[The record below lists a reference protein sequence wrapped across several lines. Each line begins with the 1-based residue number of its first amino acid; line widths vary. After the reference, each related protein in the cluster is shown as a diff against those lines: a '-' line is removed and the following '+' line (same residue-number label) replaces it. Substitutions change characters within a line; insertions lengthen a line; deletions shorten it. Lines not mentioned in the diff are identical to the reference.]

1 LKTIDNQQSEYTS
14 YLDGAVISS
23 QTMPDGS
30 VREFITLRNGS
41 FLPLDQFNFAHKH
54 APDSDTTKKPNA
66 SQTCYLARFSNLVD
80 IVEDGGELFF
90 LIVDGDQI
98 KITPS
103 VSIDSKIAL
112 PSPREQLPFLIPR
125 WEEVRRAYL
134 EDSPT
139 VLFGDLIAYHKLFSQ
154 LPSEAH
160 YLLLVAWDFSTYIL
174 EALDYSGYIY
184 LYAVPERGKTKTG
197 QAMIY
202 VAYRGIHQENLREAD
217 LFRASHDLNA
227 TLFID
232 VADLSKKAYKENSQD
247 ILLHRYEKGT
257 KVRRVH
263 HPERGAFK
271 DSRFYDVFGATVIAT
286 NEPINEVME
295 SRSFPID
302 MPYAHKNFPKPT
314 PEMGLP
320 FKERLTA
327 WRAHFLL
334 NKVTL
339 PQPCDFPAGRLNDI
353 AAPLWQIIKLVSPSH
368 CHTFEDFIKECNE
381 SRREGKA
388 STIEAEVIK
397 ALLELKDEVEDG
409 KIEVDR
415 ITDKVNEERKDF
427 HKESARYIGKVLRRL
442 GFQPSRK
449 HASKRR
455 YYYDAELLDNLAVE
469 YGLSDA
475 PVSLMS
481 LMSPSSPQI
490 GEDQLRKDMRDIR
503 DVSTENATTDGNG
516 HKTLVLAEYLG
527 DRVYFALDEN
537 VAQLAPKGS
546 IVYTLDEV
554 ELLKSEGDWM
564 KRMVHEAKKRT
575 HAKIISNQSKNTEV
589 SVETIETRS

>member
-1 LKTIDNQQSEYTS
+1 MDTKQSEYAS
-14 YLDGAVISS
+14 HLDGAVISS

-30 VREFITLRNGS
+30 VREFITLRNGT
-41 FLPLDQFNFAHKH
+41 FLPLDQFNFAQKH
-54 APDSDTTKKPNA
+54 TPDSDIPKKPNN
-66 SQTCYLARFSNLVD
+66 SHTCYLARFPNLVD
-80 IVEDGGELFF
+80 IVEDGGELVF

-98 KITPS
+98 KTATS
-103 VSIDSKIAL
+103 VSIDGKTAL
-112 PSPREQLPFLIPR
+112 PPPREQLPFDIPR
-125 WEEVRRAYL
+125 WEEVRRAYF
-134 EDSPT
+134 EDSPD

-154 LPSEAH
+154 LPGEAC
-160 YLLLVAWDFSTYIL
+160 YLLLAAWDFSTYIL
-174 EALDYSGYIY
+174 EALEYSGYIY

-217 LFRASHDLNA
+217 LFRASHDLSA

-247 ILLHRYEKGT
+247 ILLHRYEKGA

-271 DSRFYDVFGATVIAT
+271 DSRFYDVFGASVIAT

-302 MPYAHKNFPKPT
+302 MPYAHKNFPKPS
-314 PEMGLP
+314 PEIGLP
-320 FKERLTA
+320 LKERLTA

-339 PQPCDFPAGRLNDI
+339 RQPPDFPAGRLNDI
-353 AAPLWQIIKLVSPSH
+353 AAPLWQIIKLVSPSC
-368 CHTFEDFIKECNE
+368 CHIFEDFVRECHE

-415 ITDKVNEERKDF
+415 ITDKVNDERKDF

-455 YYYDAELLDNLAVE
+455 YYYDVELLDNLAVE

-475 PVSLMS
+475 PAD
-481 LMSPSSPQI
+481 LMSPMSPTSPQT
-490 GEDQLRKDMRDIR
+490 GEDQLQRDMGDIR
-503 DVSTENATTDGNG
+503 DVSAENATTDGNG

-537 VAQLAPKGS
+537 IAQLAPKGF

-554 ELLKSEGDWM
+554 ELLKSQGDWM

-575 HAKIISNQSKNTEV
+575 HAKIIASQNKNTEV
-589 SVETIETRS
+589 PVETIKTRP